1 MKQRD
6 ETVSFEGS
14 KTSQKTE
21 TIKLRDA
28 IENME
33 TRDESV
39 SYPKEQGLWKVLHDV
54 V

>member
-1 MKQRD
+1 MKLFLLKVVKPHRKLKQL
-6 ETVSFEGS
+6 
-14 KTSQKTE
+14 
-21 TIKLRDA
+21 KLRDA

-33 TRDESV
+33 TRDENV